1 MSWRVWSCFASA
13 CALVIGCAS
22 SADPS
27 GPAITTTPPPAAD
40 DDADSTTDGPFTTGI
55 NPPDHTT
62 STGEATTRGDDESDG
77 STDSGGRQ
85 ESSGEDGS
93 SSSGSNAE
101 TFPCDFPTTCNS
113 AGTLGGVSGD
123 TTVPSLTET
132 GTEPIWLQ
140 IEVSENDSGIFGAAM
155 SVTLDLDSM
164 GGDWDIRAYLGDPGD
179 ANGCGGLEAES
190 ETTGAD
196 SVRFDWGEGAVANN
210 EDDDAIVAVEIFPKA
225 DECTVGSSWSL
236 TVTGND

>member
-1 MSWRVWSCFASA
+1 M
-13 CALVIGCAS
+13 IGCAT

-27 GPAITTTPPPAAD
+27 GPAITTGPPPAAD
-40 DDADSTTDGPFTTGI
+40 DDADSTSEGPFTTGI
-55 NPPDHTT
+55 NPPDDTT
-62 STGEATTRGDDESDG
+62 TTTDDSTTTDDEESDG
-77 STDSGGRQ
+77 STGSTSGGRQ
-85 ESSGEDGS
+85 ESSGDDTS
-93 SSSGSNAE
+93 SDSDTSVE
-101 TFPCDFPTTCNS
+101 TFPCDFPTTCNG
-113 AGTLGGVSGD
+113 APTLGGVSGD
-123 TTVPSLTET
+123 TTVPSVSET

-140 IEVSENDSGIFGAAM
+140 VEVSENDSGILGSAM
-155 SVTLDLDSM
+155 SVTLDLTST

-190 ETTGAD
+190 RTTGAD

-210 EDDDAIVAVEIFPKA
+210 ADDDAVVAVEIFPKA